1 MDSLSDLRS
10 LSNLTEQVQKEERFL
25 ASTGDRIYL
34 VVLST
39 YFWKMIEKELKSST
53 DIQSGY
59 KSKEDFTVRGYEVK
73 VIQDLRYTEPVKFIA
88 GRKGFG

>member
-1 MDSLSDLRS
+1 MDSLTS
-10 LSNLTEQVQKEERFL
+10 LTEQVQKEERFL

-73 VIQDLRYTEPVKFIA
+73 VIQDLRYTEPVKFIT